1 MIVIHETAIIDK
13 TAKIAKDVHIGPYS
27 VIGPEV
33 EIGEGSWIGP
43 HVVINGPTKIGKGNR
58 IFQFASI
65 GEITQD
71 LKYNGERTYLEI
83 GDNNTIREFCT
94 INRGSIQDKAITK
107 LGNHNLLMAY
117 VHIAH
122 DCVIGNHVVF
132 SNNASLAG
140 HVHIE
145 DHVVMG
151 GFSGVFQFCRVGA
164 HSFIATNSVV
174 IKDVPPYVKVSGYYA
189 KPFGLNSVGLQRRG
203 FSSELITELKR
214 AYKTIYRNGLTIA
227 NALEELK
234 KSMIP
239 EVQTL
244 AQFVEASE
252 AGIVR

>member
-1 MIVIHETAIIDK
+1 VIHQTAIIDPS
-13 TAKIAKDVHIGPYS
+13 AKIADNVQIGPYS
-27 VIGPEV
+27 VIGQDV
-33 EIGEGSWIGP
+33 EIGEGTWIGP
-43 HVVINGPTKIGKGNR
+43 HVVINGPTKIGCENR
-58 IFQFASI
+58 IYQFSSI

-83 GDNNTIREFCT
+83 GDHNIIREFCT

-107 LGNHNLLMAY
+107 IGSHNLLMAY

-122 DCVIGNHVVF
+122 DCVVGNHVVF

-140 HVHIE
+140 HVHID

-151 GFSGVFQFCRVGA
+151 GFSGVFQYCRIGK

-189 KPFGLNSVGLQRRG
+189 KPFGLNTVGLQRRG
-203 FSSELITELKR
+203 FTNELISELKR
-214 AYKTIYRNGLTIA
+214 AYKIIYRNGLTLS

-234 KSMIP
+234 NMISP
-239 EVQTL
+239 EVQVL
-244 AQFVEASE
+244 AEFIESSS
-252 AGIVR
+252 AGIVG